1 MPSEGD
7 LSAKWRDLYA
17 VARAEHLGVHD
28 IEYADL
34 RFADRIVV
42 KPIRADGARARGTA
56 ATDSNADHEL
66 VRRQRMPKTEEKYIV
81 ALDIGTS
88 KVCVLVG
95 EVNDRGQIEIIGK
108 GTSPMKGTR
117 RGNII
122 NLDQAIDAVKKAVD
136 EAEVMA
142 GLQIESVYVGVAGD
156 HIRSVNSRGVVSVIG
171 KHKEIAR
178 EDIDRVIEASKS
190 INVPAEL
197 ELLHVIPREFVV
209 DGQDG
214 IHDPLGMTAARL
226 EANVHIVTGARTHNQ
241 NVLTCVNKAGIA
253 VQELVLEQLAAAEA
267 VLTQDEREMG
277 VLLMDI
283 GAGTTDYAV
292 FLEGNVVHTN
302 VLPVGA
308 GHFTSDISVVL
319 RTPMEDAERIKK
331 RYGCALGSLVTEDDP
346 IEVPT
351 VGGRAPKIL
360 SKHELTEHPR
370 AARGGDREARLSRH
384 REGRAGQRDPQR
396 RGRSSAAARRWTAW
410 WRWSSRCSTSRRARA
425 CRAGL
430 SGLSDTVAGPEWAA
444 AAGLLLWGFRDR
456 HESPASVRAAGFA
469 RKSRTRSSRC
479 SR

>member
-1 MPSEGD
+1 MP
-7 LSAKWRDLYA
+7 R
-17 VARAEHLGVHD
+17 
-28 IEYADL
+28 
-34 RFADRIVV
+34 
-42 KPIRADGARARGTA
+42 
-56 ATDSNADHEL
+56 
-66 VRRQRMPKTEEKYIV
+66 TEEKYVV
-81 ALDIGTS
+81 ALDIGTA

-95 EVNDRGQIEIIGK
+95 EVNDRGQLEIIGK
-108 GTSPMKGTR
+108 GTAPMKGTR

-122 NLDQAIDAVKKAVD
+122 NLDQGIDAVKKAVD

-142 GLQIESVYVGVAGD
+142 GLQIESVYVGIAGD
-156 HIRSVNSRGVVSVIG
+156 HIRSVNSRGVVSVGG
-171 KHKEIAR
+171 KHKEIGR

-190 INVPAEL
+190 INIPAEL

-214 IHDPLGMTAARL
+214 IHDPTGMTASRL

-253 VQELVLEQLAAAEA
+253 VQELVLEQLAAGEA

-277 VLLMDI
+277 VLLMDL

-319 RTPMEDAERIKK
+319 RTPMEDAERIKR
-331 RYGCALGSLVTEDDP
+331 RYGCALGSLVGEDDP

-360 SKHELTEHPR
+360 SRHELTGIIEPR
-370 AARGGDREARLSRH
+370 AAEIAKLVY
-384 REGRAGQRDPQR
+384 RDLEK
-396 RGRSSAAARRWTAW
+396 
-410 WRWSSRCSTSRRARA
+410 
-425 CRAGL
+425 AGL
-430 SGLSDTVAGPEWAA
+430 EKEIRSGVVLVGGGAEMDGMVEMVEQVFDQQARKGMPRGLGGLSDTVAGPEWAA
-444 AAGLLLWGFRDR
+444 AAGLLLWGFRQQNRTR
-456 HESPASVRAAGFA
+456 HAPRRGFA
-469 RKSRTRSSRC
+469 RVAESVRSWFATS
-479 SR
+479 

>member
-1 MPSEGD
+1 
-7 LSAKWRDLYA
+7 
-17 VARAEHLGVHD
+17 
-28 IEYADL
+28 
-34 RFADRIVV
+34 
-42 KPIRADGARARGTA
+42 
-56 ATDSNADHEL
+56 
-66 VRRQRMPKTEEKYIV
+66 MPKTEDKYIV

-88 KVCVLVG
+88 KVCVLVA
-95 EVNDRGQIEIIGK
+95 ELNDRGSLEITGK

-142 GLQIESVYVGVAGD
+142 GLQIESVYVGLAGD
-156 HIRSVNSRGVVSVIG
+156 HIRSVNSRGVVSIAG
-171 KHKEIAR
+171 KHKEIGR

-190 INVPAEL
+190 INIPAEL

-241 NVLTCVNKAGIA
+241 NVLTAVNKAGIA
-253 VQELVLEQLAAAEA
+253 VEELVLEQLAAAEA

-277 VLLMDI
+277 VLLMDM
-283 GAGTTDYAV
+283 GGGTTDYAV

-331 RYGCALGSLVTEDDP
+331 RYGCALASLVIEDDP

-351 VGGRAPKIL
+351 VGGRAPKIV
-360 SKHELTEHPR
+360 SKHDLTGILEPR
-370 AARGGDREARLSRH
+370 AAEIAKLVY
-384 REGRAGQRDPQR
+384 RDLEK
-396 RGRSSAAARRWTAW
+396 
-410 WRWSSRCSTSRRARA
+410 
-425 CRAGL
+425 AGL
-430 SGLSDTVAGPEWAA
+430 EKEIRSGVVLVGGGAEMDGIVEMTEQVFDQQARKGIPRGLGGLADTVAGPEWAA
-444 AAGLLLWGFRDR
+444 AAGLLLWGYRERGRVRRKPRRGLARVADSFR
-456 HESPASVRAAGFA
+456 SWFGAQN
-469 RKSRTRSSRC
+469 
-479 SR
+479 

>member
-1 MPSEGD
+1 
-7 LSAKWRDLYA
+7 
-17 VARAEHLGVHD
+17 
-28 IEYADL
+28 
-34 RFADRIVV
+34 
-42 KPIRADGARARGTA
+42 
-56 ATDSNADHEL
+56 
-66 VRRQRMPKTEEKYIV
+66 MPKTEDKYIV

-95 EVNDRGQIEIIGK
+95 EINDRGQLEIIGK

-122 NLDQAIDAVKKAVD
+122 NLDQAIDAVKKAID

-142 GLQIESVYVGVAGD
+142 GVQIEAVYVGIAGD
-156 HIRSVNSRGVVSVIG
+156 HIRSVNSRGVISVMG

-178 EDIDRVIEASKS
+178 EDIDRVIEASKT

-214 IHDPLGMTAARL
+214 IHDPLGMNASRL

-277 VLLMDI
+277 VLLMDM

-319 RTPMEDAERIKK
+319 RTPMEDAERIK
-331 RYGCALGSLVTEDDP
+331 RRHGCALGSLVTADDP

-360 SKHELTEHPR
+360 SRHELTNILEPR
-370 AARGGDREARLSRH
+370 AAEIAKLVY
-384 REGRAGQRDPQR
+384 RDLEK
-396 RGRSSAAARRWTAW
+396 
-410 WRWSSRCSTSRRARA
+410 
-425 CRAGL
+425 AGL
-430 SGLSDTVAGPEWAA
+430 EKEIRSGVVLVGGGAEMEGMVEIVEQIFDQQARKGVPRGLGGLADTVGGPEWAA

-456 HESPASVRAAGFA
+456 ARVRKRPQKGISKLASSLKSWFA
-469 RKSRTRSSRC
+469 TT
-479 SR
+479 

>member
-1 MPSEGD
+1 MS
-7 LSAKWRDLYA
+7 R
-17 VARAEHLGVHD
+17 
-28 IEYADL
+28 
-34 RFADRIVV
+34 
-42 KPIRADGARARGTA
+42 
-56 ATDSNADHEL
+56 
-66 VRRQRMPKTEEKYIV
+66 TEDKYVV

-88 KVCVLVG
+88 KVCTLVG
-95 EVNDRGQIEIIGK
+95 EITDRGQLEIIGK
-108 GTSPMKGTR
+108 GTAPMKGTR

-122 NLDQAIDAVKKAVD
+122 NLDQAIEAVKKAVD

-142 GLQIESVYVGVAGD
+142 GLNIDSVYVGMSGD
-156 HIRSVNSRGVVSVIG
+156 HIRSVNSRGVVSVTG
-171 KHKEIAR
+171 KHREIGR
-178 EDIDRVIEASKS
+178 EDIDRVIDASKS
-190 INVPAEL
+190 INIPAEL

-283 GAGTTDYAV
+283 GGGTTDYAV

-331 RYGCALGSLVTEDDP
+331 RYGCALSTLVGDDDP
-346 IEVPT
+346 IEIPT

-360 SKHELTEHPR
+360 TRQELTGILEPR
-370 AARGGDREARLSRH
+370 AAEIAKLVYRDIEKVGLDKEIRSGVVLVGGGAEMEGMVEMVEQVFDQQSRKGIPRGVG
-384 REGRAGQRDPQR
+384 
-396 RGRSSAAARRWTAW
+396 
-410 WRWSSRCSTSRRARA
+410 
-425 CRAGL
+425 
-430 SGLSDTVAGPEWAA
+430 GLSDTVSGPEWAA
-444 AAGLLLWGFRDR
+444 AAGLLLWGMKNRSR
-456 HESPASVRAAGFA
+456 VKKPARSGLARVADSFKQLFA
-469 RKSRTRSSRC
+469 WS
-479 SR
+479 

>member
-1 MPSEGD
+1 MP
-7 LSAKWRDLYA
+7 R
-17 VARAEHLGVHD
+17 
-28 IEYADL
+28 
-34 RFADRIVV
+34 
-42 KPIRADGARARGTA
+42 
-56 ATDSNADHEL
+56 
-66 VRRQRMPKTEEKYIV
+66 TEEKYIV

-95 EVNDRGQIEIIGK
+95 EINDRNQIEIIGK

-122 NLDQAIDAVKKAVD
+122 NLDQAVDAVKKAVD

-156 HIRSVNSRGVVSVIG
+156 HIRSVNSRGVVSVMG
-171 KHKEIAR
+171 KHKEIGR
-178 EDIDRVIEASKS
+178 DDIDRVIEASKS
-190 INVPAEL
+190 INIPAEL

-214 IHDPLGMTAARL
+214 IHDPLGMTATRL
-226 EANVHIVTGARTHNQ
+226 EANVHIVTGARTHDQ
-241 NVLTCVNKAGIA
+241 NILTAVNKAGIA

-331 RYGCALGSLVTEDDP
+331 RYGCALASLVTEDDP

-360 SKHELTEHPR
+360 SKQELTGILEPR
-370 AARGGDREARLSRH
+370 AAEIAKLVYRDLEKVGLEKEIRSGVVIVGGGAEMDGMVEMSEQIFDQSA
-384 REGRAGQRDPQR
+384 R
-396 RGRSSAAARRWTAW
+396 RGVPR
-410 WRWSSRCSTSRRARA
+410 
-425 CRAGL
+425 GL
-430 SGLSDTVAGPEWAA
+430 GGLSDTVAGPEWAA
-444 AAGLLLWGFRDR
+444 AAGLLLWGFRT
-456 HESPASVRAAGFA
+456 EAKVRRRPRTGL
-469 RKSRTRSSRC
+469 SRVADSFKQLFTWG
-479 SR
+479 

>member
-1 MPSEGD
+1 M
-7 LSAKWRDLYA
+7 
-17 VARAEHLGVHD
+17 AR
-28 IEYADL
+28 
-34 RFADRIVV
+34 
-42 KPIRADGARARGTA
+42 
-56 ATDSNADHEL
+56 
-66 VRRQRMPKTEEKYIV
+66 TEEKYIV

-88 KVCVLVG
+88 KACALVG
-95 EVNDRGQIEIIGK
+95 EISDRGQLEIIGK

-122 NLDQAIDAVKKAVD
+122 NLDQAIEAVKKAVD

-156 HIRSVNSRGVVSVIG
+156 HIRSVNSRGVVSVMG
-171 KHKEIAR
+171 KHKEIGR
-178 EDIDRVIEASKS
+178 DDIDRVIEASKS
-190 INVPAEL
+190 INIPAEL

-214 IHDPLGMTAARL
+214 IHDPLGMNATRL

-283 GAGTTDYAV
+283 GGGTTDYAV

-331 RYGCALGSLVTEDDP
+331 RYGCALASLVTVDDP

-360 SKHELTEHPR
+360 SRQELTGILEPR
-370 AARGGDREARLSRH
+370 AAELAKLVYKDLEKVGLEKEIRSGVVLVGGGAEMDGMVEMVEQVFDQSA
-384 REGRAGQRDPQR
+384 R
-396 RGRSSAAARRWTAW
+396 RGVPR
-410 WRWSSRCSTSRRARA
+410 
-425 CRAGL
+425 GL
-430 SGLSDTVAGPEWAA
+430 GGLADTVNGPEWAA
-444 AAGLLLWGFRDR
+444 AAGLLLWGFRDQ
-456 HESPASVRAAGFA
+456 SRAARKRPRKGLAKVADQFKSLFA
-469 RKSRTRSSRC
+469 WS
-479 SR
+479 

>member
-1 MPSEGD
+1 
-7 LSAKWRDLYA
+7 
-17 VARAEHLGVHD
+17 
-28 IEYADL
+28 
-34 RFADRIVV
+34 
-42 KPIRADGARARGTA
+42 
-56 ATDSNADHEL
+56 
-66 VRRQRMPKTEEKYIV
+66 MPKTEDRYVV

-88 KVCVLVG
+88 KACVLVG
-95 EVNDRGQIEIIGK
+95 EVSDRGGLEIIGK

-122 NLDQAIDAVKKAVD
+122 NLDQATEAIKKAVD

-142 GLQIESVYVGVAGD
+142 GLQINSVYAGIAGD
-156 HIRSVNSRGVVSVIG
+156 HIRSINSRGVVSVMG

-190 INVPAEL
+190 ISIPAEL

-214 IHDPLGMTAARL
+214 IHDPIGMTGSRL
-226 EANVHIVTGARTHNQ
+226 EANVHIVSGARTHDQ
-241 NVLTCVNKAGIA
+241 NVQTCVNKAGIA
-253 VQELVLEQLAAAEA
+253 VTELVLEQLAGAEA

-331 RYGCALGSLVTEDDP
+331 RHGCVLASLVVENDP

-360 SKHELTEHPR
+360 SRHELTNILEPR
-370 AARGGDREARLSRH
+370 AAELAKLVYRDLEKVGLDKEIKSGVVVCGGGAEMDGMVEMIEQVFNQQTRKGVPRGFG
-384 REGRAGQRDPQR
+384 
-396 RGRSSAAARRWTAW
+396 
-410 WRWSSRCSTSRRARA
+410 
-425 CRAGL
+425 GL
-430 SGLSDTVAGPEWAA
+430 ADTVSGPEWAA
-444 AAGLLLWGFRDR
+444 AAGLLLWGFKNRR
-456 HESPASVRAAGFA
+456 RM
-469 RKSRTRSSRC
+469 RTRPRTGLARVAESFKQWFAQG
-479 SR
+479 

>member
-1 MPSEGD
+1 MS
-7 LSAKWRDLYA
+7 R
-17 VARAEHLGVHD
+17 
-28 IEYADL
+28 
-34 RFADRIVV
+34 
-42 KPIRADGARARGTA
+42 
-56 ATDSNADHEL
+56 
-66 VRRQRMPKTEEKYIV
+66 TEEKYVV

-95 EVNDRGQIEIIGK
+95 EINDRNQLEIIGK

-122 NLDQAIDAVKKAVD
+122 NLDQGIDAVKKAID

-142 GLQIESVYVGVAGD
+142 GLQIEAVYVGLAGD
-156 HIRSVNSRGVVSVIG
+156 HIRSVNSRGVVSVMG

-214 IHDPLGMTAARL
+214 IHDPIGMTAARL

-331 RYGCALGSLVTEDDP
+331 RYGCVVASLVTEDDP

-360 SKHELTEHPR
+360 SKQELTGILEPR
-370 AARGGDREARLSRH
+370 AAEIAKLVYRDLEKVGLEKEIRSGVVLVGGGAEMDGMVEMVEQVFDQQA
-384 REGRAGQRDPQR
+384 R
-396 RGRSSAAARRWTAW
+396 RGVPRGFG
-410 WRWSSRCSTSRRARA
+410 
-425 CRAGL
+425 GL
-430 SGLSDTVAGPEWAA
+430 ADTVSGPEWAA
-444 AAGLLLWGFRDR
+444 AAGLLLWGFKNQ
-456 HESPASVRAAGFA
+456 AKVRKRPRKGLAKVADSFKSWFA
-469 RKSRTRSSRC
+469 WS
-479 SR
+479 

>member
-1 MPSEGD
+1 MS
-7 LSAKWRDLYA
+7 R
-17 VARAEHLGVHD
+17 
-28 IEYADL
+28 
-34 RFADRIVV
+34 
-42 KPIRADGARARGTA
+42 
-56 ATDSNADHEL
+56 
-66 VRRQRMPKTEEKYIV
+66 TEEKYIV

-88 KVCVLVG
+88 KVCALVG
-95 EVNDRGQIEIIGK
+95 EINDRGQLEIIGK

-122 NLDQAIDAVKKAVD
+122 NLDQGIEAVKKAVD

-142 GLQIESVYVGVAGD
+142 GLQIESAYVGVAGD
-156 HIRSVNSRGVVSVIG
+156 HIRSVNSRGVVSVMG
-171 KHKEIAR
+171 KHKEICR

-190 INVPAEL
+190 INIPGEL

-214 IHDPLGMTAARL
+214 IHDPLGMTATRL

-277 VLLMDI
+277 VLLMDL
-283 GAGTTDYAV
+283 GGGTTDYAV
-292 FLEGNVVHTN
+292 FLEGNVIHTN

-360 SKHELTEHPR
+360 SRQELTGILEPR
-370 AARGGDREARLSRH
+370 AAEIAKLVYRDLEKVGLDKEIRSGVVVVGGGAEMDGIVEMVEQVFDQQARKGMPRGVG
-384 REGRAGQRDPQR
+384 
-396 RGRSSAAARRWTAW
+396 
-410 WRWSSRCSTSRRARA
+410 
-425 CRAGL
+425 GL
-430 SGLSDTVAGPEWAA
+430 ADTVSGPEWAA
-444 AAGLLLWGFRDR
+444 ASGLLLWGLRDQSR
-456 HESPASVRAAGFA
+456 VRRRPRKGLAKVADSVKQWFA
-469 RKSRTRSSRC
+469 WS
-479 SR
+479 

>member
-1 MPSEGD
+1 
-7 LSAKWRDLYA
+7 
-17 VARAEHLGVHD
+17 
-28 IEYADL
+28 
-34 RFADRIVV
+34 
-42 KPIRADGARARGTA
+42 
-56 ATDSNADHEL
+56 
-66 VRRQRMPKTEEKYIV
+66 MPKNDGYIV

-95 EVNDRGQIEIIGK
+95 EVNDRGQLEIIGK
-108 GTSPMKGTR
+108 GTAPMKGTR

-142 GLQIESVYVGVAGD
+142 GLQIESVYVGVSGD
-156 HIRSVNSRGVVSVIG
+156 HIRSINSRGVVSVMS
-171 KHKEIAR
+171 KHKEISR

-190 INVPAEL
+190 IAIPGEL

-214 IHDPLGMTAARL
+214 IHDPLGMTGSRL

-241 NVLTCVNKAGIA
+241 NILTCVNKAGIA
-253 VQELVLEQLAAAEA
+253 VTELVLEQLAGAEA
-267 VLTQDEREMG
+267 VLTHDEREMG
-277 VLLMDI
+277 VLLLDI

-331 RYGCALGSLVTEDDP
+331 RYGCALGSLITADDP

-360 SKHELTEHPR
+360 SRHELTNILEPR
-370 AARGGDREARLSRH
+370 AAEIAKLVYRDLEKVGLDKEIRSGVVVVGGGAEMDGIVEMIEQVFDQQARKGSPRGLG
-384 REGRAGQRDPQR
+384 
-396 RGRSSAAARRWTAW
+396 
-410 WRWSSRCSTSRRARA
+410 
-425 CRAGL
+425 
-430 SGLSDTVAGPEWAA
+430 GLSDTVNGPEWSA
-444 AAGLLLWGFRDR
+444 AAGLLLWGFRNRARDR
-456 HESPASVRAAGFA
+456 KPQRTGFGKVAESFRQWFA
-469 RKSRTRSSRC
+469 QS
-479 SR
+479 

>member
-1 MPSEGD
+1 
-7 LSAKWRDLYA
+7 
-17 VARAEHLGVHD
+17 
-28 IEYADL
+28 
-34 RFADRIVV
+34 
-42 KPIRADGARARGTA
+42 
-56 ATDSNADHEL
+56 
-66 VRRQRMPKTEEKYIV
+66 MPKPEEKYIV

-95 EVNDRGQIEIIGK
+95 EVNDRGQLEIIGK

-122 NLDQAIDAVKKAVD
+122 NLDQAIEAVKKAVD

-142 GLQIESVYVGVAGD
+142 GLQIDSVFVGIAGD
-156 HIRSVNSRGVVSVIG
+156 HIRSVNSRGVVSVTG

-178 EDIDRVIEASKS
+178 EDIERVIEASKS
-190 INVPAEL
+190 INIPSEL

-253 VQELVLEQLAAAEA
+253 VQEIVLEQLAAAES
-267 VLTQDEREMG
+267 VLTTDEREMG

-319 RTPMEDAERIKK
+319 RTPMEDAERIKR

-360 SKHELTEHPR
+360 SKHELTNIIEPR
-370 AARGGDREARLSRH
+370 AAEIAKLVYRDLEKVGLEKEIRSGVVLVGGGAEMDGMVEMVEQVFDQQA
-384 REGRAGQRDPQR
+384 R
-396 RGRSSAAARRWTAW
+396 RGVPR
-410 WRWSSRCSTSRRARA
+410 
-425 CRAGL
+425 GL
-430 SGLSDTVAGPEWAA
+430 GGLADTVNGPEWAA
-444 AAGLLLWGFRDR
+444 AAGLLLWGFR
-456 HESPASVRAAGFA
+456 HQA
-469 RKSRTRSSRC
+469 KSRKRPVKGLAKVAQSFRQWFATS
-479 SR
+479 

>member
-1 MPSEGD
+1 
-7 LSAKWRDLYA
+7 
-17 VARAEHLGVHD
+17 
-28 IEYADL
+28 
-34 RFADRIVV
+34 
-42 KPIRADGARARGTA
+42 
-56 ATDSNADHEL
+56 
-66 VRRQRMPKTEEKYIV
+66 MPKTEDKYVV

-95 EVNDRGQIEIIGK
+95 EVNDRGQLEIIGK

-156 HIRSVNSRGVVSVIG
+156 HIRSVNSRGVVSIAG
-171 KHKEIAR
+171 RQREIAR

-190 INVPAEL
+190 INVPGEL
-197 ELLHVIPREFVV
+197 EILHVIPREFVV

-241 NVLTCVNKAGIA
+241 NVLTAVNKAGIA
-253 VQELVLEQLAAAEA
+253 VDELVLEQLAAAEA

-277 VLLMDI
+277 VLLMDL

-360 SKHELTEHPR
+360 SKHELTGILEPR
-370 AARGGDREARLSRH
+370 AAEIAKLVHRDLEKVGLEKEIRSGVVIVGGGAEMDGMVEIVEQIFDQQARKGVPRGLG
-384 REGRAGQRDPQR
+384 
-396 RGRSSAAARRWTAW
+396 
-410 WRWSSRCSTSRRARA
+410 
-425 CRAGL
+425 GL
-430 SGLSDTVAGPEWAA
+430 ADTVAGPEWAA
-444 AAGLLLWGFRDR
+444 PAGLLLWGFRER
-456 HESPASVRAAGFA
+456 ARVRRRPRKGLAKVAESVRSWFGAQN
-469 RKSRTRSSRC
+469 
-479 SR
+479 

>member
-1 MPSEGD
+1 MP
-7 LSAKWRDLYA
+7 R
-17 VARAEHLGVHD
+17 
-28 IEYADL
+28 
-34 RFADRIVV
+34 
-42 KPIRADGARARGTA
+42 
-56 ATDSNADHEL
+56 
-66 VRRQRMPKTEEKYIV
+66 TEDKYVV

-95 EVNDRGQIEIIGK
+95 EVNDRGHLEIIGK
-108 GTSPMKGTR
+108 GTAPMKGTR

-142 GLQIESVYVGVAGD
+142 GLQIESVFVGVAGD
-156 HIRSVNSRGVVSVIG
+156 HIRSVNSRGVVSIVG
-171 KHKEIAR
+171 KHREISR

-190 INVPAEL
+190 INIPAEL

-214 IHDPLGMTAARL
+214 IHDPVGMTAQRL
-226 EANVHIVTGARTHNQ
+226 EANVHIVTGARSHNQ
-241 NVLTCVNKAGIA
+241 HLLTCVNKAGIA
-253 VQELVLEQLAAAEA
+253 VQELVLEQLAAGEA
-267 VLTQDEREMG
+267 VLTHDEREMG
-277 VLLMDI
+277 VLLMDL

-331 RYGCALGSLVTEDDP
+331 RYGCVVASLVTEDDP

-360 SKHELTEHPR
+360 SKHELTGILEPR
-370 AARGGDREARLSRH
+370 AAEIAKLVYRDLEKVGLEKEIRSGVVVVGGGAEMDGMIEMIEQVFDQQARKGVPRGLG
-384 REGRAGQRDPQR
+384 
-396 RGRSSAAARRWTAW
+396 
-410 WRWSSRCSTSRRARA
+410 
-425 CRAGL
+425 GL
-430 SGLSDTVAGPEWAA
+430 ADTVNGPEWAA
-444 AAGLLLWGFRDR
+444 ASGLLLWGFRNQAKARRRPRRGLAKVAD
-456 HESPASVRAAGFA
+456 SVRAWFA
-469 RKSRTRSSRC
+469 AN
-479 SR
+479 

>member
-1 MPSEGD
+1 MP
-7 LSAKWRDLYA
+7 R
-17 VARAEHLGVHD
+17 
-28 IEYADL
+28 
-34 RFADRIVV
+34 
-42 KPIRADGARARGTA
+42 
-56 ATDSNADHEL
+56 
-66 VRRQRMPKTEEKYIV
+66 TEEKYIV

-95 EVNDRGQIEIIGK
+95 EINDRNQIEIIGK

-122 NLDQAIDAVKKAVD
+122 NLDQAVDAVKKAVD

-156 HIRSVNSRGVVSVIG
+156 HIRSVNSRGVVSVMG
-171 KHKEIAR
+171 KHKEISR

-190 INVPAEL
+190 INIPAEL

-214 IHDPLGMTAARL
+214 IHDPLGMTATRL
-226 EANVHIVTGARTHNQ
+226 EANVHIVTGARTHDQ
-241 NVLTCVNKAGIA
+241 NILTAINKAGIA
-253 VQELVLEQLAAAEA
+253 VQELVLEQLAAGEA

-277 VLLMDI
+277 VLLMDL

-360 SKHELTEHPR
+360 SKQELTGILEPR
-370 AARGGDREARLSRH
+370 AAEIAKLVYRDLEKVGLEKEIRSGVVLVGGGAEMDGMVEITEQIFDQSA
-384 REGRAGQRDPQR
+384 R
-396 RGRSSAAARRWTAW
+396 RGVPR
-410 WRWSSRCSTSRRARA
+410 
-425 CRAGL
+425 GL
-430 SGLSDTVAGPEWAA
+430 GGLSDTVAGPEWAA
-444 AAGLLLWGFRDR
+444 AAGLLLWGFRT
-456 HESPASVRAAGFA
+456 EAKVRRRP
-469 RKSRTRSSRC
+469 RKGLAKVADSFKQLFTWN
-479 SR
+479 

>member
-1 MPSEGD
+1 MS
-7 LSAKWRDLYA
+7 R
-17 VARAEHLGVHD
+17 
-28 IEYADL
+28 
-34 RFADRIVV
+34 
-42 KPIRADGARARGTA
+42 
-56 ATDSNADHEL
+56 
-66 VRRQRMPKTEEKYIV
+66 TEDKYIV

-88 KVCVLVG
+88 KVCALVG
-95 EVNDRGQIEIIGK
+95 EISDRGQLEIIGK

-142 GLQIESVYVGVAGD
+142 GLQIESVYVGVSGD
-156 HIRSVNSRGVVSVIG
+156 HIRSVNSRGVVSVMG
-171 KHKEIAR
+171 KHKEIGR

-190 INVPAEL
+190 INIPAEL

-214 IHDPLGMTAARL
+214 IHDPVGMTATRL
-226 EANVHIVTGARTHNQ
+226 EANVHIVTGARTHDQ
-241 NVLTCVNKAGIA
+241 NILTCVNKAGIA

-277 VLLMDI
+277 VLLMDL
-283 GAGTTDYAV
+283 GGGTTDYAV

-331 RYGCALGSLVTEDDP
+331 RYGCALSSLVMADDP

-360 SKHELTEHPR
+360 TRQELTGIIEPR
-370 AARGGDREARLSRH
+370 AAEIAKLVYRDLEKVGLEKEIRSGVVLVGGGAEMDGMVEMVEQVFDHQARKGMPRGFG
-384 REGRAGQRDPQR
+384 
-396 RGRSSAAARRWTAW
+396 
-410 WRWSSRCSTSRRARA
+410 
-425 CRAGL
+425 GL
-430 SGLSDTVAGPEWAA
+430 ADTVSSPEYAA
-444 AAGLLLWGFRDR
+444 AAGLLLWGLRDQ
-456 HESPASVRAAGFA
+456 SKVRAKRPRKGFA
-469 RKSRTRSSRC
+469 KVADSFKQWFAWS
-479 SR
+479 

>member
-1 MPSEGD
+1 M
-7 LSAKWRDLYA
+7 
-17 VARAEHLGVHD
+17 AR
-28 IEYADL
+28 
-34 RFADRIVV
+34 
-42 KPIRADGARARGTA
+42 
-56 ATDSNADHEL
+56 
-66 VRRQRMPKTEEKYIV
+66 TEDKYVV
-81 ALDIGTS
+81 ALDIGTT
-88 KVCVLVG
+88 KVCALVG
-95 EVNDRGQIEIIGK
+95 EISDRGLLEIIGK

-142 GLQIESVYVGVAGD
+142 GLQIDAVYAGVSGD
-156 HIRSVNSRGVVSVIG
+156 HIRSVNSRGVVSVVG
-171 KHKEIAR
+171 KHKEIGR

-214 IHDPLGMTAARL
+214 IHDPVGMTATRL
-226 EANVHIVTGARTHNQ
+226 EANVHIVTGARTHDQ
-241 NVLTCVNKAGIA
+241 NILTCVNKAGIA

-283 GAGTTDYAV
+283 GGGTTDYAV

-331 RYGCALGSLVTEDDP
+331 RYGCALSSLVTADDP

-360 SKHELTEHPR
+360 SRQELTGILEPR
-370 AARGGDREARLSRH
+370 AAEIAKLVYRDLEKVGLEKEIRSGVVLVGGGAEMDGMVELVEQVFDQSARKGVPRGFG
-384 REGRAGQRDPQR
+384 
-396 RGRSSAAARRWTAW
+396 
-410 WRWSSRCSTSRRARA
+410 
-425 CRAGL
+425 GL
-430 SGLSDTVAGPEWAA
+430 ADTVSSPEYAA
-444 AAGLLLWGFRDR
+444 AAGLLLWGLRNQAR
-456 HESPASVRAAGFA
+456 VHSKRPRKGFA
-469 RKSRTRSSRC
+469 KVADSFKSWFAWS
-479 SR
+479 

>member
-1 MPSEGD
+1 MP
-7 LSAKWRDLYA
+7 R
-17 VARAEHLGVHD
+17 
-28 IEYADL
+28 
-34 RFADRIVV
+34 
-42 KPIRADGARARGTA
+42 
-56 ATDSNADHEL
+56 
-66 VRRQRMPKTEEKYIV
+66 TEEKYVV

-88 KVCVLVG
+88 KVCALVG
-95 EVNDRGQIEIIGK
+95 EISDRGQLEIIGK

-122 NLDQAIDAVKKAVD
+122 NLDQAIEAVKKAVD

-142 GLQIESVYVGVAGD
+142 GLQIESVYAGISGD
-156 HIRSVNSRGVVSVIG
+156 HIRSVNSRGVVSVMG
-171 KHKEIAR
+171 KHKTIAR

-190 INVPAEL
+190 INIPAEL

-214 IHDPLGMTAARL
+214 IDDPIGMTATRL

-241 NVLTCVNKAGIA
+241 NILACVNKAGIA

-283 GAGTTDYAV
+283 GGGTTDYAV
-292 FLEGNVVHTN
+292 FLEGNVIHTN

-319 RTPMEDAERIKK
+319 RTPMEDAERIKR
-331 RYGCALGSLVTEDDP
+331 RYGCALASLITDDDP

-360 SKHELTEHPR
+360 SKQELTGILEPR
-370 AARGGDREARLSRH
+370 AAEIAKLVYRDLEKVGLEKEIRSGVVLVGGGAEMEGMVEMVEQVFDQQARKGVPRGLG
-384 REGRAGQRDPQR
+384 
-396 RGRSSAAARRWTAW
+396 
-410 WRWSSRCSTSRRARA
+410 
-425 CRAGL
+425 GL
-430 SGLSDTVAGPEWAA
+430 ADTVSGPEWAA
-444 AAGLLLWGFRDR
+444 ATGLLLWGLKDQSTRVRKRPRKGLAKVAD
-456 HESPASVRAAGFA
+456 SVKQWFA
-469 RKSRTRSSRC
+469 WS
-479 SR
+479 

>member
-1 MPSEGD
+1 MS
-7 LSAKWRDLYA
+7 R
-17 VARAEHLGVHD
+17 
-28 IEYADL
+28 
-34 RFADRIVV
+34 
-42 KPIRADGARARGTA
+42 
-56 ATDSNADHEL
+56 
-66 VRRQRMPKTEEKYIV
+66 TEEKYVV

-88 KVCVLVG
+88 KVCALVG
-95 EVNDRGQIEIIGK
+95 EIGERGQLEIIGK

-122 NLDQAIDAVKKAVD
+122 NLDQAVEAVKKAVD

-142 GLQIESVYVGVAGD
+142 GLQIESAYVGVAGD
-156 HIRSVNSRGVVSVIG
+156 HIRSVNSRGVVSVMG

-190 INVPAEL
+190 INIPSEL

-214 IHDPLGMTAARL
+214 IHDPLGMTATRL

-277 VLLMDI
+277 VLLMDL
-283 GAGTTDYAV
+283 GGGTTDYAV
-292 FLEGNVVHTN
+292 FLEGNVIHTN

-331 RYGCALGSLVTEDDP
+331 RYGCALASLVMEDDP

-360 SKHELTEHPR
+360 SRQELTGILEPR
-370 AARGGDREARLSRH
+370 AAEIAKLVYRDLEKVGLDKEIRSGVVVVGGGAEMDGIVEMVEQVFDQQARKGMPRGVG
-384 REGRAGQRDPQR
+384 
-396 RGRSSAAARRWTAW
+396 
-410 WRWSSRCSTSRRARA
+410 
-425 CRAGL
+425 GL
-430 SGLSDTVAGPEWAA
+430 ADTVNGPEWAA
-444 AAGLLLWGFRDR
+444 ASGLLLWGLRDQTR
-456 HESPASVRAAGFA
+456 VRKRPRKGLAKVADSFKQWFA
-469 RKSRTRSSRC
+469 WS
-479 SR
+479 

>member
-1 MPSEGD
+1 
-7 LSAKWRDLYA
+7 
-17 VARAEHLGVHD
+17 
-28 IEYADL
+28 
-34 RFADRIVV
+34 
-42 KPIRADGARARGTA
+42 
-56 ATDSNADHEL
+56 
-66 VRRQRMPKTEEKYIV
+66 MPKTEDKYIV

-95 EVNDRGQIEIIGK
+95 EVNDRGQLEIIGK

-142 GLQIESVYVGVAGD
+142 GLSIESVFVGVAGD
-156 HIRSVNSRGVVSVIG
+156 HIRSVNSRGVVSIAG
-171 KHKEIAR
+171 KHREIAR

-190 INVPAEL
+190 INVPGEL
-197 ELLHVIPREFVV
+197 EILHVIPREFVV

-241 NVLTCVNKAGIA
+241 NVLTAVNKAGIA
-253 VQELVLEQLAAAEA
+253 VDELVLEQLAAAEA

-277 VLLMDI
+277 VLLMDL

-360 SKHELTEHPR
+360 SKHELTGILEPR
-370 AARGGDREARLSRH
+370 AAEIAKLVHRDLEKVGLEKEIRSGVVIVGGGAEMDGMVEIVEQIFDQQARKGVPRGLG
-384 REGRAGQRDPQR
+384 
-396 RGRSSAAARRWTAW
+396 
-410 WRWSSRCSTSRRARA
+410 
-425 CRAGL
+425 GL
-430 SGLSDTVAGPEWAA
+430 ADTVAGPEWAA
-444 AAGLLLWGFRDR
+444 PAGLLLWGFRERARVRRRPRRGLSKVAD
-456 HESPASVRAAGFA
+456 SVRSWFGAA
-469 RKSRTRSSRC
+469 S
-479 SR
+479 

>member
-1 MPSEGD
+1 MS
-7 LSAKWRDLYA
+7 R
-17 VARAEHLGVHD
+17 
-28 IEYADL
+28 
-34 RFADRIVV
+34 
-42 KPIRADGARARGTA
+42 
-56 ATDSNADHEL
+56 
-66 VRRQRMPKTEEKYIV
+66 TEEKYVV

-95 EVNDRGQIEIIGK
+95 EINDRNQLEIIGK

-122 NLDQAIDAVKKAVD
+122 NLDQAIDAVKKAID

-142 GLQIESVYVGVAGD
+142 GLQIEGVYVGLAGD
-156 HIRSVNSRGVVSVIG
+156 HIRSVNSRGVVSVVG

-190 INVPAEL
+190 INIPAEL

-214 IHDPLGMTAARL
+214 IHDPLGMTASRL

-253 VQELVLEQLAAAEA
+253 VQELVLEQLCAAEA

-331 RYGCALGSLVTEDDP
+331 RYGCALSSLVTEDDP

-360 SKHELTEHPR
+360 SKQELTGILEPR
-370 AARGGDREARLSRH
+370 AAEIAKLVYRDLEKVGLEKEIRSGVVLVGGGAEMDGMVEMVEQVFDQQARKGVPRGLG
-384 REGRAGQRDPQR
+384 
-396 RGRSSAAARRWTAW
+396 
-410 WRWSSRCSTSRRARA
+410 
-425 CRAGL
+425 GL
-430 SGLSDTVAGPEWAA
+430 ADTVNGPEWAA
-444 AAGLLLWGFRDR
+444 AAGLLLWGFRNQAKVRKRPRKGLAKVAD
-456 HESPASVRAAGFA
+456 SVKAWFA
-469 RKSRTRSSRC
+469 WS
-479 SR
+479 

>member
-1 MPSEGD
+1 MT
-7 LSAKWRDLYA
+7 
-17 VARAEHLGVHD
+17 
-28 IEYADL
+28 
-34 RFADRIVV
+34 
-42 KPIRADGARARGTA
+42 KP
-56 ATDSNADHEL
+56 
-66 VRRQRMPKTEEKYIV
+66 EEKYVV

-95 EVNDRGQIEIIGK
+95 EVNDRGQLEIIGK

-122 NLDQAIDAVKKAVD
+122 NLDQAVEAVKKAVA

-142 GLQIESVYVGVAGD
+142 GLQVEYVYVGIAGD
-156 HIRSVNSRGVVSVIG
+156 HIRSVNSRGVVSVNG
-171 KHKEIAR
+171 RHKEIAR
-178 EDIDRVIEASKS
+178 EDIERVIEASKS
-190 INVPAEL
+190 INVPGEL

-241 NVLTCVNKAGIA
+241 NVVTCVHKAGMA
-253 VQELVLEQLAAAEA
+253 VHDIVLEQLAAAEA
-267 VLTQDEREMG
+267 VLTSDEREMG

-331 RYGCALGSLVTEDDP
+331 RYGCALGSLVMEDDP

-351 VGGRAPKIL
+351 VGGRAAKIL
-360 SKHELTEHPR
+360 SRHELTNILEPR
-370 AARGGDREARLSRH
+370 AAEIARLVYHDLEKVGLEKEIRSGVVMIGGGA
-384 REGRAGQRDPQR
+384 EMAGMVEMVEQVFDQQARKGTP
-396 RGRSSAAARRWTAW
+396 RGL
-410 WRWSSRCSTSRRARA
+410 
-425 CRAGL
+425 G
-430 SGLSDTVAGPEWAA
+430 GLSDTVNGPEWAA
-444 AAGLLLWGFRDR
+444 AAGLLLWGFRQQATAR
-456 HESPASVRAAGFA
+456 KRPAKGLAKVAQSVRQWFAA
-469 RKSRTRSSRC
+469 S
-479 SR
+479 